1 MKKKWSSDKVK
12 EVQRWIIKRWPD
24 SFTQGPDLRPLS
36 LQVHKDL
43 LKYRD
48 ENPLLSGRVLREV
61 LKRHTTSYGYLY
73 GLSKHDKRY
82 DLDGKPVGDV
92 SPEHREWARNTLKL
106 KQKEA
111 QRIRKEARKQGKLS
125 SAPGKASTSQR
136 SVTHGSATHGS
147 ATQGDARI
155 LSKTTD
161 SRSASPVIKYK
172 QTRRKLI
179 KPAAGRTVDLA
190 S

>member
-1 MKKKWSSDKVK
+1 MGEK
-12 EVQRWIIKRWPD
+12 
-24 SFTQGPDLRPLS
+24 
-36 LQVHKDL
+36 
-43 LKYRD
+43 
-48 ENPLLSGRVLREV
+48 
-61 LKRHTTSYGYLY
+61 
-73 GLSKHDKRY
+73 
-82 DLDGKPVGDV
+82 
-92 SPEHREWARNTLKL
+92 TLKL

-125 SAPGKASTSQR
+125 SAPGKASTTQR

>member
-1 MKKKWSSDKVK
+1 MGS
-12 EVQRWIIKRWPD
+12 EMCIRD
-24 SFTQGPDLRPLS
+24 S
-36 LQVHKDL
+36 
-43 LKYRD
+43 
-48 ENPLLSGRVLREV
+48 
-61 LKRHTTSYGYLY
+61 LY

-125 SAPGKASTSQR
+125 SALGKASTSQR